1 MTTLQIGRIGRAHGI
16 RGELNVVLST
26 ERTERLDPGT
36 RLQTDQGTLE
46 VVSSRPHGRGWLVRF
61 MGIDDRAAAEALAG
75 TLLHAESD
83 DDVEGLWAHQLVG
96 LDIVD
101 TAGVAH
107 GRIVAIQA
115 NPAHDLLVL
124 DDDTLVPSVFITSV
138 ADRVV
143 IDPPEGL
150 FE

>member
-16 RGELNVVLST
+16 RGELYVILTT
-26 ERTERLDPGT
+26 ERTERLDPGE
-36 RLQTDQGTLE
+36 RLETDRGSLE

-61 MGIDDRAAAEALAG
+61 AGVEDRADAESLAG

-83 DDVEGLWAHQLVG
+83 DDVEGLWVHQLVG
-96 LDIVD
+96 LQIVD
-101 TAGVAH
+101 TNGDAH

-124 DDDTLVPSVFITSV
+124 DDDTLVPAVFITSV
-138 ADRVV
+138 DERVV
-143 IDPPEGL
+143 VDPPEGL